1 MFDTKRLTWQSL
13 VAHVKQIQINLS
25 TCTIYQVVSCSGH
38 LLCCVLSL
46 RQWQSRARMVHW
58 LFQACNLPC
67 VLVTTGTLTA
77 SSSDYRC
84 NPWLWSGFQ
93 VPITPSM
100 TFEDQEPSL
109 VCRSFFLPWSW
120 CGTSCR
126 HWRHHPHALWWL
138 PCPRGVI
145 PLCRWVVEVS
155 LISVLCILYYLGS
168 RRGWI
173 WWRGGCVML
182 EVRMCILPHYV
193 LTFLFIGWSRWWSQL
208 WRGHVHGDHPLTQWQ
223 WAIIHM
229 L

>member
-13 VAHVKQIQINLS
+13 VARVKQIQINLS

-46 RQWQSRARMVHW
+46 RQWQLRARMVHW

-100 TFEDQEPSL
+100 TLKIESHLLFAEASFSLDHDVEQAVGIDVITPMLSDDYHVQEVWFHFVDELLKS
-109 VCRSFFLPWSW
+109 
-120 CGTSCR
+120 
-126 HWRHHPHALWWL
+126 
-138 PCPRGVI
+138 
-145 PLCRWVVEVS
+145 VS
-155 LISVLCILYYLGS
+155 SVFCVYY
-168 RRGWI
+168 
-173 WWRGGCVML
+173 
-182 EVRMCILPHYV
+182 
-193 LTFLFIGWSRWWSQL
+193 
-208 WRGHVHGDHPLTQWQ
+208 
-223 WAIIHM
+223 II
-229 L
+229 